1 MFFLLIML
9 QSSHC
14 IFVILLYTEN
24 KLSGSSIRLRPLPNL
39 YLGMFKRLC
48 NGQCNGNVNCTFP
61 HNLEELDAWNKE
73 RSAKRSK
80 FIICFYNS
88 KMHVFSGETQ
98 LT

>member
-1 MFFLLIML
+1 MKSLY
-9 QSSHC
+9 
-14 IFVILLYTEN
+14 FVILYTEN
-24 KLSGSSIRLRPLPNL
+24 KLSGSRIRPLPNS

-48 NGQCNGNVNCTFP
+48 NGQCNGNFNCTFP

-73 RSAKRSK
+73 RK